1 MINVSGKVI
10 LITGGYGYLGKS
22 ISIGLKENGAQVYV
36 LGKSEDKFNEAFPL
50 PSEIS
55 FIECDVSSI
64 DKIKS
69 AFEKVKLIEGKIDVV
84 INNAF
89 YLKGQDPENLT
100 DENFQF
106 SMDGVVG
113 SVFRC
118 IKSIIPFYKGQ
129 GFGKIINV
137 SSMYGIIAPD
147 FDIYKNAAEYL
158 NPPHYGMGKSGVIQL
173 TKYYASYLGK
183 FNVQVNAISP
193 GPFPNN
199 KVKENKEF
207 IKSLEKKTVLN
218 RVGQPEDLVG
228 AFVLFSSNFSDFI
241 TGHNLVIDGGW
252 TIT

>member
-1 MINVSGKVI
+1 MIDVAGKVI
-10 LITGGYGYLGKS
+10 LITGGYGYLGKA
-22 ISIGLKENGAQVYV
+22 ISIGLKENGAKVYV
-36 LGKSEDKFNEAFPL
+36 LGKSIDKFNQAFL
-50 PSEIS
+50 SAKQIY
-55 FIECDVSSI
+55 FVECDVSSTFKI
-64 DKIKS
+64 NIAFEKIKS
-69 AFEKVKLIEGKIDVV
+69 IEGKIDVI

-89 YLKGQDPENLT
+89 YLKGQDPETLT
-100 DENFQF
+100 DENFEF
-106 SMDGVVG
+106 SLDGVVG

-118 IKSIIPFYKGQ
+118 IKSIIPFYKSQ

-137 SSMYGIIAPD
+137 SSMYGIVAPD
-147 FDIYKNAAEYL
+147 FDIYRSAPEYL
-158 NPPHYGMGKSGVIQL
+158 NPPHYGIGKSGIIQI

-218 RVGQPEDLVG
+218 RIGQPEDLVG
-228 AFVLFSSNFSDFI
+228 AFVLFSSNFSDYI